1 VIAILRSCVFS
12 LGLVVVATT
21 GVRAQQQQPPQ
32 PPQPVN
38 PITQGAAAARE
49 ARDRDLAAIV
59 PLKVRLIVSKYQG
72 DKKMSSLPYE
82 LTIRSDNIPSNIRM
96 VTQVPV
102 PAFGS
107 PKPQTDTANKPIG
120 PFNYRD
126 VGTKIDCMAMRLD
139 NGRFVVNVTIEDSAV
154 YPDDQ
159 SSQVRGVPA
168 FRTFRTTNSPILRDG
183 QSTEFTVATDKVSG
197 EVIRAEVTLTVVK

>member
-1 VIAILRSCVFS
+1 VIAILRSCVCV
-12 LGLVVVATT
+12 LGLVVIAGSTA
-21 GVRAQQQQPPQ
+21 VRAQQPQ
-32 PPQPVN
+32 PPQPLN
-38 PITQGAAAARE
+38 PITQGAAVARE
-49 ARDRDLAAIV
+49 ARDRDLAAII
-59 PLKVRLIVSKYQG
+59 PLKVRVIVSKYQG

-102 PAFGS
+102 PAFGT
-107 PKPQTDTANKPIG
+107 PQPQTATANKPVG

-126 VGTKIDCMAMRLD
+126 VGTKIDCQAMRLD
-139 NGRFVVNVTIEDSAV
+139 NGRFVLNVTIEDSAV

-159 SSQVRGVPA
+159 SSQVRGIPA

-183 QSTEFTVATDKVSG
+183 QSTEFTVASDKVTG